1 MTQHLLQSTLF
12 AGLVA
17 VVALALRNNA
27 ARVRHWLWLAASI
40 KFLIPFSFLV
50 SLGSKVQWRSAAPPE
65 LSRVME
71 NVSLS
76 LAVPEVRF
84 AMTEA
89 SPGVNWALIGGAIWI
104 CGCIV
109 LLLGWFVRW
118 LRVRAMVRAAS
129 PMTIGAGI
137 EVMSTRAVMEPGVF
151 GILEPVLLLPEGIAE
166 RLTAEQLDAIVA
178 HELCHVR
185 RLDNLAAA
193 IHMVV
198 EAVFW
203 FHPLVWWIG
212 ARLVEERERACD
224 EEVLRLGNEPE
235 VYAESILKVCRL
247 YLESPL
253 ECVAGVTGSDLK
265 KRVESIM
272 THRGAREL
280 DFAKKV
286 FLAAAGVASIGAP
299 VVVGIWNAP
308 PVHAQAKE
316 RLAFEVASVKQTA
329 PGTPENGIGLDFGA
343 GGRMTARNIPLA
355 GLIRI
360 VYDLPFNGPRLTGM
374 PEEMAN
380 KRFDIDARAE
390 AGAIPMGMS
399 QVERSEKMKLMV
411 QTLLAD
417 RFKLKMQGD
426 EKVVPVYAIVVGKNG
441 PKLKA
446 AKVEEKDCAD
456 GSEEKGVKRTACH
469 EFQGG
474 IGRGLHASAVTMED
488 LASAISNWSDR
499 PVVNRTQLAG
509 LYEIETE
516 GWAPMD
522 HRFGDESAESKALAD
537 GARPTLYMVLDR
549 LGLKLESSKAP
560 IRMYIVEH
568 VESPSQN

>member
-1 MTQHLLQSTLF
+1 MTQHLLQSTFF
-12 AGLVA
+12 AGLA
-17 VVALALRNNA
+17 GLAALALRNNA

-50 SLGSKVQWRSAAPPE
+50 GLGSKVQWRSAAPPE

-71 NVSLS
+71 NVSRS
-76 LAVPEVRF
+76 LTMPEVHF
-84 AMTEA
+84 AMAEA
-89 SPGVNWALIGGAIWI
+89 SPGVNWAMIGGAIWI

-109 LLLGWFVRW
+109 VLMRWFVRW
-118 LRVRAMVRAAS
+118 LRVRATVRTAS
-129 PMTIGAGI
+129 PMTIGADI

-166 RLTAEQLDAIVA
+166 RLSAEQLDAIVA

-198 EAVFW
+198 EALFW

-235 VYAESILKVCRL
+235 VYAEGILKVCRL

-286 FLAAAGVASIGAP
+286 LLAVAGIASIAAP

-308 PVHAQAKE
+308 PVHAQTKE

-329 PGTPENGIGLDFGA
+329 PGTPENGVGLDFA
-343 GGRMTARNIPLA
+343 PGGRMTARNVPLF
-355 GLIRI
+355 GLIAMAYN
-360 VYDLPFNGPRLTGM
+360 VPFNGPRLSGL

-380 KRFDIDARAE
+380 KRYDIDARAE

-399 QVERSEKMKLMV
+399 QVARSEKMRLML

-417 RFKLKMQGD
+417 RFKLKVQVD
-426 EKVVPVYAIVVGKNG
+426 KKVLPVYVVVIGKNG
-441 PKLKA
+441 PKLKP
-446 AKVEEKDCAD
+446 AKVEEPDCAD
-456 GSEEKGVKRTACH
+456 GPDDKKVQCH
-469 EFQGG
+469 GFMGG
-474 IGRGLHASAVTMED
+474 MGRGLHASAITIED
-488 LASAISNWSDR
+488 LASAISNWTDR
-499 PVVNRTQLAG
+499 PVVDRTGLKG
-509 LYEIETE
+509 LYELDTE
-516 GWAPMD
+516 GWTPMQA
-522 HRFGDESAESKALAD
+522 RVGDESDEAKALGRSSAAD
-537 GARPTLYMVLDR
+537 VVYDSRPAGA
-549 LGLKLESSKAP
+549 EA
-560 IRMYIVEH
+560 
-568 VESPSQN
+568 